1 MTPRIPRLIAV
12 IVAVGVCSA
21 VPGCGWKK
29 EGAGQDPRPKYKQ
42 EQAEM
47 KMQSESIPVPS
58 PAALQET
65 AAEDAPALDL
75 SSYPIAGPPLP
86 DKVAYL
92 TFDDGPSGH
101 TDVILDILK
110 QNGVK
115 ATFFVIGQESERAIT
130 LYKRMSEEGHK
141 LGNHTFS
148 HDYSKLYRNP
158 DMFMQDVRKLEA
170 FLQTHAGQKPD
181 ILRFPGG
188 SNTRLGRK
196 RGQAWLMPQM
206 VKRVKAEG
214 YQYFDWNV
222 SSTDAAQAVQP
233 KADIVANV
241 LASAKGKD
249 RAIVLMHDVTSK
261 ITTVQALP
269 EVIEGLKKQGFR
281 FDTLKKDS
289 FTTQFLK

>member
-1 MTPRIPRLIAV
+1 MTPRIPRLFAV
-12 IVAVGVCSA
+12 IMIVSVCA
-21 VPGCGWKK
+21 AAAGCSWKK
-29 EGAGQDPRPKYKQ
+29 EGAGQDGRQMRGQVEIQP
-42 EQAEM
+42 
-47 KMQSESIPVPS
+47 ESTPTPS
-58 PAALQET
+58 PSTLQEAEIENTHAPQLLSYT
-65 AAEDAPALDL
+65 A
-75 SSYPIAGPPLP
+75 AGPPLP
-86 DKVAYL
+86 DKIAYL

-115 ATFFVIGQESERAIT
+115 ATFFVIGQESERAIGT
-130 LYKRMSEEGHK
+130 YKRMAEEGHK
-141 LGNHTFS
+141 LGNHTYS
-148 HDYSKLYRNP
+148 HDYTKLYRNP
-158 DMFMQDVRKLEA
+158 DVFMQDVHKLEA

-188 SNTRLGRK
+188 SNTRLGRR

-241 LASAKGKD
+241 LASAKGKT
-249 RAIVLMHDVTSK
+249 RAIVLMHDVTAK

-269 EVIEGLKKQGFR
+269 EVIEGLKQQGFR
-281 FDTLKKDS
+281 FDTLRKDS
-289 FTTQFLK
+289 FTTQFLE

>member
-12 IVAVGVCSA
+12 IVAVGVCA
-21 VPGCGWKK
+21 AAPGCGWKK
-29 EGAGQDPRPKYKQ
+29 EGEGKDGRQKREPV
-42 EQAEM
+42 
-47 KMQSESIPVPS
+47 KMEFQSEAA
-58 PAALQET
+58 PAAPTPVNLQG
-65 AAEDAPALDL
+65 AAADEAPPPEGPPA
-75 SSYPIAGPPLP
+75 PVAGPPLP
-86 DKVAYL
+86 DKIAYL

-101 TDVILDILK
+101 TDVILDILRES
-110 QNGVK
+110 GVK

-141 LGNHTFS
+141 LGNHTYS
-148 HDYSKLYRNP
+148 HDYAKLYRNP
-158 DMFMQDVRKLEA
+158 DVFMQDVRKLEA

-188 SNTRLGRK
+188 SNTRLGRR

-249 RAIVLMHDVTSK
+249 RAIVLMHDVTAK
-261 ITTVQALP
+261 ITTVEALP
-269 EVIEGLKKQGFR
+269 EVITGLKQQGFR